1 MEKERGME
9 ERQATPAL
17 QEFPQ
22 LRRLPFFSAQ
32 NQGFIADYLAHL
44 RARHDAP
51 SMQEAALRALKSFA
65 VLMPKVRQAILYED
79 LTQTTPADIDAW
91 IEASFQQ
98 RLAPGTIETR
108 LRVVQGVF
116 TFWRD
121 QGHVA
126 QSPIRRP
133 RHQLLV
139 PQGLPRPMGEDE
151 VVAFFR
157 VIDALRDRTLFLLML
172 RCGLRVGEV
181 SS

>member
-44 RARHDAP
+44 RARYYAP
-51 SMQEAALRALKSFA
+51 SMQEATLRALKSFA
-65 VLMPKVRQAILYED
+65 VLMPKVRQAVLYED

-98 RLAPGTIETR
+98 QLAPGISSGQRTR
-108 LRVVQGVF
+108 ARRSRRSVNTASSMCTVNGVGG
-116 TFWRD
+116 TK
-121 QGHVA
+121 A
-126 QSPIRRP
+126 S
-133 RHQLLV
+133 
-139 PQGLPRPMGEDE
+139 
-151 VVAFFR
+151 
-157 VIDALRDRTLFLLML
+157 
-172 RCGLRVGEV
+172 
-181 SS
+181 